1 MKNILCSLFVCTCFS
16 GFGQTIKE
24 LHASE
29 ITQLDFGPGV
39 QKEWATRDEAL
50 SQLSKGKEMDDLTD
64 SQRAA
69 LEKYGEE
76 SESLWDIEGVGCS
89 WYCGGGP
96 REVTASSSL
105 EGQGENNY
113 GASNAHDLSYK
124 TAWVEGVPGYG
135 IGEYVEYTFAPESP
149 RVNTIIVVNGYVKS
163 IGAWRNNSRV
173 KKLKMYVNDKP
184 YAILNLK
191 DLPAAHTFEIQ
202 AIGAADR
209 ENYEQLKKL
218 PDWKLRFEILEVYK
232 GEKYDDVAITEIYF
246 SGLDVHC
253 LGAGSK
259 IMMADGSEKSVE
271 LLSVGDEVLSYN
283 MNELW
288 YETSTIL
295 ELANPLHDNLME
307 ITFSSGAKLVVTR
320 DHPLF
325 NSGGWFSYDPEK
337 TMADYTYDAVSQLE
351 AGMTFP
357 HGQIIDIRPLGRMQ
371 QTYTIVKLSRNNI
384 FIANGILVGTEE
396 LRAID

>member
-1 MKNILCSLFVCTCFS
+1 MKYILCSLLLFTCLS

-24 LHASE
+24 LHASDIAE
-29 ITQLDFGPGV
+29 LDFGPDV
-39 QKEWATRDEAL
+39 QKEWAMRDEAL
-50 SQLSKGKEMDDLTD
+50 SQLSNGKEWDDLTD
-64 SQRAA
+64 AQRGA
-69 LEKYGEE
+69 LEKYGEA
-76 SESLWDIEGVGCS
+76 SESMWDIEGAGCS

-96 REVTASSSL
+96 RHVTASSSL
-105 EGQGENNY
+105 EGQGANHY
-113 GASNAHDLSYK
+113 SASSAHDLSYK

-135 IGEYVEYTFAPESP
+135 IGEYLEYTFAPESP

-163 IGAWRNNSRV
+163 AAAWRNNSRV
-173 KKLKMYVNDKP
+173 KKLKMYLNDKP

-191 DLPAAHTFEIQ
+191 DVPAAHTFEVQ
-202 AIGAADR
+202 PIGAADR
-209 ENYEQLKKL
+209 ENYEKLQKL

-232 GEKYDDVAITEIYF
+232 GEKYDEVAITEIYF

-253 LGAGSK
+253 LGAGTK
-259 IMMADGSEKSVE
+259 ITMADGYEKPVE

-288 YETSTIL
+288 YEAATIL
-295 ELANPLHDNLME
+295 ELANPQHDNLIE
-307 ITFSSGAKLVVTR
+307 LTFSSGAKLAVTR

-325 NSGGWFSYDPEK
+325 NGGGWFSYDPEK
-337 TMADYTYDAVSQLE
+337 TMIDYTYDTVSRLE
-351 AGMTFP
+351 IGMVFQ
-357 HGQIIDIRPLGRMQ
+357 HGEVIAIRPISGLQ
-371 QTYTIVKLSRNNI
+371 QTYTIVKLNRNNV